1 VQARPD
7 NTPPGAEEAEWP
19 LEQPEA
25 RRRGL
30 PHTLILLGFWGATAT
45 MLLLALIAQ
54 PDPRGF
60 GTHEQLGLSPCRMM
74 QWTGVPCPGCG
85 VTTSLTLAVQ
95 GHPLESLAVQPFGLL
110 TAIALPLLALWALAV
125 HLRGGDLYERLSARR
140 GLALKSALV
149 LMGLAWVYKL
159 AITLG

>member
-1 VQARPD
+1 VQARPES
-7 NTPPGAEEAEWP
+7 PPPIEDQADWP
-19 LEQPEA
+19 IEPP
-25 RRRGL
+25 RPPVRGV

-45 MLLLALIAQ
+45 MVLLALIAK
-54 PDPRGF
+54 PDSRGF

-85 VTTSLTLAVQ
+85 VTTSVTLAAQ
-95 GHPLESLAVQPFGLL
+95 GHPLEALAVQPFGLL
-110 TAIALPLLALWALAV
+110 TALALPLLALWALAV

-140 GLALKSALV
+140 GRALKGSLV